1 MLRTPGSGVT
11 IILILLM
18 RIPGLSEMQ
27 GPAQVGEWARLSFR
41 PSDPTYGVCWLGEG
55 TMTNALSPQ
64 GPIRLALAI
73 FKQFFSN
80 GDFQIIK
87 VVCPDYFKH

>member
-41 PSDPTYGVCWLGEG
+41 PSDPTYGACWLGEG

-73 FKQFFSN
+73 FKQFFFKWRFS
-80 GDFQIIK
+80 
-87 VVCPDYFKH
+87 DYKSSMS